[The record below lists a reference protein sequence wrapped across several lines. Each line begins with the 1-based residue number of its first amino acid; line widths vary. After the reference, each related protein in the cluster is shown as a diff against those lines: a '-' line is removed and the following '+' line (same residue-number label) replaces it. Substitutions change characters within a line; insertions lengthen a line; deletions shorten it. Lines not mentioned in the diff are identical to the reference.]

1 MRNLQAIKRIINI
14 SLIIALLTV
23 WIMPRQSLA
32 AVTPVNLLADPSFE
46 DASCASPAP
55 NLVHCWQ
62 SFTNGNGTPTGFSY
76 VPTAHTGSQG
86 ILFTNLSTDN
96 YGGAWQLVTLNQTE
110 TKPVFIGAY
119 VKGDGIAMGAGT
131 WLGASIYA
139 EIHLTNGTT
148 VYKNSVSNS
157 GTFDWRWI
165 GFNTGNIYDPNT
177 GERLVTSPIAYI
189 YVIPIM
195 GNAIGKAYFD
205 DIMVSEFTPTTGA
218 VTFMFDDGETG
229 TYTEAKKLM
238 DQYGYV
244 GSSAVISDNTNEPGF
259 MNPTQ
264 IFALQTAGWEI
275 VSHSINH
282 EDMTLMT
289 PTQYDNELA
298 GSKTALETQVP
309 GIVIKNFAFP
319 TGAYNMDLIANSAK
333 YYQSARAY
341 ELGDNTIGLY
351 PFDVKVR
358 SVVESTTLADVQG
371 WLDEA
376 KTQNRW
382 EIITMH
388 TIDERGEDT
397 WHTSPAELNHIL
409 DAVKNSTLPVIT
421 YDQGIQNYA
430 VAQ

>member
-1 MRNLQAIKRIINI
+1 MKNQIIAKTINI
-14 SLIIALLTV
+14 SLMLAMFMV
-23 WIMPRQSLA
+23 WVMPRPSLA
-32 AVTPVNLLADPSFE
+32 AVTPTNLLSDPSFE
-46 DASCASPAP
+46 DANCASPAP
-55 NLVHCWQ
+55 NLVPCWQ

-76 VPTAHTGSQG
+76 VPTTHTGSQG

-110 TKPVFIGAY
+110 AKPVFIGAY
-119 VKGDGIAMGAGT
+119 VKGDGIAMGEGT

-139 EIHLTNGTT
+139 EIHLTNGTV

-177 GERLVTSPIAYI
+177 GARLITSPIAYI

-205 DIMVSEFTPTTGA
+205 DIMISEFTPTTGA

-238 DQYGYV
+238 DHYGYV
-244 GSSAVISDNTNEPGF
+244 GSTAVISDNTNEPGF

-264 IFALQTAGWEI
+264 LIALQTAGWEI

-282 EDMTLMT
+282 EDMTQMD
-289 PTQYDNELA
+289 PIAYDNELT
-298 GSKTALETQVP
+298 GSKTALEAQVP
-309 GIVIKNFAFP
+309 GLTIKDFAFP
-319 TGAYNMDLIANSAK
+319 TGAYNMDLNANAAK

-341 ELGDNTIGLY
+341 ELGDNPIGLY

-358 SVVESTTLADVQG
+358 SVVETTTLADVQS
-371 WLDEA
+371 WLDVA
-376 KTQNRW
+376 KAQSRW
-382 EIITMH
+382 EILVMH

-409 DAVKNSTLPVIT
+409 DAVQASALSVIT